1 MPTHLVSTVMSGQCA
16 VRISEGTAPQAGK
29 HQALAATRSR
39 VPSLKCMADKRHHQE
54 LDQENTKGPFLTI
67 YETPPGGMPR
77 KTRMGDGGGQDLKE
91 ADISQMQVGLT
102 SHSCKLAFINQ

>member
-1 MPTHLVSTVMSGQCA
+1 MPMHLVSTVMSGQCA

-29 HQALAATRSR
+29 HQALEAMGSR

-67 YETPPGGMPR
+67 YETPPGECLGRPGWGMGVG
-77 KTRMGDGGGQDLKE
+77 KTSKR
-91 ADISQMQVGLT
+91 LT
-102 SHSCKLAFINQ
+102 SHKCRWG